1 MNLKADTTISF
12 EQYAE
17 WARSRYPGY
26 HAENELSH
34 TEEAVYASAETEPP
48 ASSDACPVT
57 VKSNQNGYVVVTPRI
72 QRSR

>member
-17 WARSRYPGY
+17 WARSRYPSF
-26 HAENELSH
+26 HAEEELSP
-34 TEEAVYASAETEPP
+34 TEEAVYATTEAPV
-48 ASSDACPVT
+48 SSDACPVT
-57 VKSNQNGYVVVTPRI
+57 VKSNQNGFVVVTPRP